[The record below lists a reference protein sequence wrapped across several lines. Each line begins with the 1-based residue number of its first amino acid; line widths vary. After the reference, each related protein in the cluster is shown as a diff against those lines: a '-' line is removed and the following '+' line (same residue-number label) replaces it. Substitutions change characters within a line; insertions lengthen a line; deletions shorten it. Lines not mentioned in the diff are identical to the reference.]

1 MCYFILICYLFVVFI
16 LFLICLTVKHFVTGV
31 CKMCY
36 INLLLV
42 WKWLKKARDDVLKSL
57 ISSTSQTGKK
67 AENIQTSEAGNKEL
81 IDWQNS

>member
-1 MCYFILICYLFVVFI
+1 M
-16 LFLICLTVKHFVTGV
+16 VK
-31 CKMCY
+31 
-36 INLLLV
+36 
-42 WKWLKKARDDVLKSL
+42 KKARDDVLKSL